1 MTTTKRALYFIII
14 RRQMHHVGQLGV
26 WGQPY
31 LGVLDGNAGL
41 SLQLRGGEAAMVSV
55 RKKQDQ
61 PPVTM
66 ERAKR

>member
-1 MTTTKRALYFIII
+1 
-14 RRQMHHVGQLGV
+14 MHHVGQLGV